1 MSDHTNQHK
10 MNALEETIAHQD
22 KQIQDLNDVVTK
34 QWNEIDTLKKQL
46 IRLGAKMDEVEA
58 IAKENSGEGLTVS
71 EEAAL
76 NKPPHY

>member
-1 MSDHTNQHK
+1 MLESK
-10 MNALEETIAHQD
+10 INALEETIAHQD

-34 QWNEIDTLKKQL
+34 QWSEIDMLKKQL
-46 IRLGAKMDEVEA
+46 MKLGSKIEEVEG
-58 IAKENSGEGLTVS
+58 IAKESGSDGLSVI